1 VQQEQ
6 EVAVPI
12 DLIDPGRIANQ
23 NKVVVAVVLVV
34 PGVAGVVVAYRFPM
48 SHSMYRI
55 LNVQDL

>member
-1 VQQEQ
+1 MQQEQ
-6 EVAVPI
+6 EVAVPM

-34 PGVAGVVVAYRFPM
+34 PGVAEVVVAFRFPM

-55 LNVQDL
+55 LNV